1 MFAHL
6 IFDFFA
12 NHWQVL
18 GGFHADADYSLCD
31 SDHGNRDIIT
41 DENFF
46 ADFSRKNKHDIH

>member
-12 NHWQVL
+12 NHRQVL
-18 GGFHADADYSLCD
+18 RGFHADADYSLRNPN
-31 SDHGNRDIIT
+31 HGNGDIIT

-46 ADFSRKNKHDIH
+46 ADFSRKYKHVIH